1 MTFFYK
7 LFFLFLALIT
17 THLNNTHA
25 AVIEVTL
32 HDIQIHQF
40 LAQNGVNFT
49 SEYRDLIFGRY
60 NSREGRTV
68 LIFKIK
74 EIFQKNE
81 FDYSVNF
88 PQSDEE
94 LRDILHN
101 KFGIPE
107 LRDHESNDKNEKY
120 FNNQLIANTAYS
132 KNFGCTQMNAGLNL
146 STLNLKNLSKAIGKA
161 ACSYLFEPTNMMQKS
176 IGLYVKIFIDT
187 KLNNVMVLTAPKQL
201 HEGFTCLYTAED
213 LQRWFIF
220 NPEIQKLGEE
230 VQAWIAKDSLQPAQS
245 FLHFTRSI

>member
-1 MTFFYK
+1 MIIFYK
-7 LFFLFLALIT
+7 LFFLFLTLIAA
-17 THLNNTHA
+17 HLNNAYA

-32 HDIQIHQF
+32 HDIQIQQF
-40 LAQNGVNFT
+40 LAQKGVNFNQ
-49 SEYRDLIFGRY
+49 EYRDVVFGY
-60 NSREGRTV
+60 NSKEDRAV

-94 LRDILHN
+94 LRDILQN

-107 LRDHESNDKNEKY
+107 LTDHENNDKNEKY
-120 FNNQLIANTAYS
+120 FNSQLIANTAYS
-132 KNFGCTQMNAGLNL
+132 KSFGCTQMNAGLNL

-161 ACSYLFEPTNMMQKS
+161 VCSYLFEPTNMMQRS

-187 KLNNVMVLTAPKQL
+187 KLNNVMVLAAPKQL

-213 LQRWFIF
+213 LQKWFIF

-230 VQAWIAKDSLQPAQS
+230 VHACIANDNLQPAQN
-245 FLHFTRSI
+245 FLKPTCSS